1 MAHPSSATVAGPV
14 PLFSG
19 PLAALGGGLTTW
31 RTSQVDRGLDR
42 QLNLML
48 LDPNAFFRRL
58 DRMTERDRF
67 LARLA
72 ERAAQRGDSA
82 HVALQLRASR
92 HPMADP
98 VVDRLLNASLA
109 EYLAR

>member
-1 MAHPSSATVAGPV
+1 
-14 PLFSG
+14 
-19 PLAALGGGLTTW
+19 
-31 RTSQVDRGLDR
+31 
-42 QLNLML
+42 
-48 LDPNAFFRRL
+48 
-58 DRMTERDRF
+58 MTERDRF